1 MGGVDKGLVAFE
13 DMPLVEHVIGI
24 LKPQCRTLVV
34 SANRNEDV
42 YAKYGYPVV
51 TDGDKNFSGPLA
63 GIAVTAAAE
72 NRP

>member
-24 LKPQCRTLVV
+24 LKPQCGTLVV

-51 TDGDKNFSGPLA
+51 TDDDKNSRGRLPASRL
-63 GIAVTAAAE
+63 
-72 NRP
+72 RWKS